1 MKKNQQMNEKP
12 VKEINDEQ
20 SHHYVTSEQVT
31 SKLHFLLSENVACRK
46 RFRKTSQCQKSK
58 RGDLSDFLKI
68 VFEQFVAKYQKI

>member
-46 RFRKTSQCQKSK
+46 DSEKPHNAKKVKGEIFRT
-58 RGDLSDFLKI
+58 F
-68 VFEQFVAKYQKI
+68 